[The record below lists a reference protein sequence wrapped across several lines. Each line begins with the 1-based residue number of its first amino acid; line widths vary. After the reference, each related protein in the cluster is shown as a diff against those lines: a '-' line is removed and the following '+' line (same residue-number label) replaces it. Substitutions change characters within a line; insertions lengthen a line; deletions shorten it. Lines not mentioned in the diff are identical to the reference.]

1 MLRIKVREKKVVVSI
16 LPFENDTL
24 FLSDVYR
31 RSKIVVVSR
40 LKVNFFKSYNIVG
53 IGVYRNLM
61 NRFVTVLNCM

>member
-1 MLRIKVREKKVVVSI
+1 MREKKVVVSI